1 MALGSSLT
9 ASLRRVQHARRSRFF
24 SVGSGLLY
32 RIYERRLLL
41 AIRQY
46 PLPRHIGII
55 LDGNR
60 RHARALHITDP
71 HAVYGLGA
79 HKLDD
84 VLRWCSELQ
93 IPTITLW
100 VFSPDNLRRPSY
112 EVAGIF
118 SALEAKLLALA
129 RDQRI
134 HTGRIRVRAIGK
146 IDLLP
151 ESARAAIRVVE
162 EATAS
167 HDGIVVNIAVAYGG
181 RQEIVDAIVAFL
193 NDHNAEHRTLAEAIA
208 SVTPEGIGRYLYTA
222 GLPDPDLIRTSVEV
236 RLSGFMLWQSAHS
249 EFYFTDVNW
258 PAFRKI
264 DLLRAIRSYQQRHR
278 RFGI

>member
-1 MALGSSLT
+1 
-9 ASLRRVQHARRSRFF
+9 VIH
-24 SVGSGLLY
+24 
-32 RIYERRLLL
+32 
-41 AIRQY
+41 QY

-60 RHARALHITDP
+60 RHARALRITDP

-93 IPTITLW
+93 IPAITLW
-100 VFSPDNLRRPSY
+100 VFSPDNLRRPSC
-112 EVAGIF
+112 EVSGIF

-129 RDQRI
+129 HDQRI

-146 IDLLP
+146 LDLLP
-151 ESARAAIRVVE
+151 ESARAAIRVIE
-162 EATAS
+162 KATAS
-167 HDGIVVNIAVAYGG
+167 HDGMFLNIAVAYGG

-193 NDHNAEHRTLAEAIA
+193 SDHNAEHRTLAEAITC
-208 SVTPEGIGRYLYTA
+208 VTPEAIGRYLYTA
-222 GLPDPDLIRTSVEV
+222 GLPDPDLIIRTSGEV

-258 PAFRKI
+258 PAFRKV